1 MMDLTYEEL
10 KRQAVFRHFLN
21 LPIAMFVGIIIAH
34 TILNN
39 QIPTLAELSPY
50 VIGVY
55 IGGAGAWFFRSEKKI
70 VEKERKQQEKKST
83 KSTMRIVLE
92 YFITFLAVVIFLSM
106 LSFYT

>member
-10 KRQAVFRHFLN
+10 KRKAVIRHFVN
-21 LPIAMFVGIIIAH
+21 LPIAMFVGIIMAH

-39 QIPTLAELSPY
+39 QMPTLVELSPY

-55 IGGAGAWFFRSEKKI
+55 IGGAGSWFFRSEKKI

-83 KSTMRIVLE
+83 KSTMSIVLE
-92 YFITFLAVVIFLSM
+92 YFITFLALVIFLSM